1 MSEFPRFHVYLY
13 GPDGGPLVSH
23 FDQVADCLAQLPRLY
38 FEPDGSLVWAG
49 QDWQIDGM
57 LYDRD
62 GVLQYADL
70 KGHAP
75 HDRWLELRRRILQ
88 PTRPLDTDAE
98 GAYRS
103 DTTWQLATVLS
114 IAERTLHDLQTFE
127 EITWGPSTKPI
138 R

>member
-1 MSEFPRFHVYLY
+1 MSPFPRFHVYLY
-13 GPDGGPLVSH
+13 GPAGGPLASH
-23 FDQVADCLAQLPRLY
+23 FDEVAACLTQLPRLY

-57 LYDRD
+57 LYDRG

-75 HDRWLELRRRILQ
+75 HDRWHELSRRILQ
-88 PTRPLDTDAE
+88 PPRLPQVGAE
-98 GAYRS
+98 GAERN
-103 DTTWQLATVLS
+103 DGAWQLATVLS
-114 IAERTLHDLQTFE
+114 IAERALHDLQAFE
-127 EITWGPSTKPI
+127 EITWGPTAQSN